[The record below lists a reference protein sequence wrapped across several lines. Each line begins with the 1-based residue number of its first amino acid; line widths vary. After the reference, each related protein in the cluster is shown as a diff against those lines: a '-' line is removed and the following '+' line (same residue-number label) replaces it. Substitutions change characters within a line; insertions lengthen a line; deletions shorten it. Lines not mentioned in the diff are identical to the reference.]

1 MFKEFMLVGMG
12 SFLGGGMRF
21 LLSKLIQS
29 WALVQFPLG
38 TFAVNIL
45 GCLLLGFVSGLP
57 VSIGWLSPSARL
69 ILTTGFCGGFTTFS
83 TFMNENSSLLHNDSY
98 LSLSLYV
105 AASLSLGLFA
115 VIGGHQ
121 LARIL

>member
-12 SFLGGGMRF
+12 SFFGGGMRF

-29 WALVQFPLG
+29 WAFVQFPLG

-45 GCLLLGFVSGLP
+45 GCLLLGFLSGLP
-57 VSIGWLSPSARL
+57 LNIGWLSPSARL

-83 TFMNENSSLLHNDSY
+83 TFMHENSSFLHNDSY
-98 LSLSLYV
+98 LSLLLYV

-121 LARIL
+121 LARVL